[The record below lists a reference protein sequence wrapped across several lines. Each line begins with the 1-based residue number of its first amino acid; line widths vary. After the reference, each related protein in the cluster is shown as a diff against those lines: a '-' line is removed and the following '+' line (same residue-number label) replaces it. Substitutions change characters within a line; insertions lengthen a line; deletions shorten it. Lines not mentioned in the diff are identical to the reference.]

1 MVDKDDQS
9 RKEEEEEEEDEGQLT
24 ASTIA
29 DDQEIDFVTL
39 GMLIIDDI
47 EYAPP
52 KPPVR
57 NVLGG
62 AGTYA
67 ALGARLLSPAPT
79 QSKRVGWIV
88 DRGSDF
94 PAQVTSQ
101 IESWQTS
108 ALVRDDPS
116 RLTTRGWNG
125 YDDPSDPDRRAFHYV
140 TPKKRLTPDDL
151 AAASHPALLAAA
163 AVHICSG
170 PARCR
175 EVVESLRRL
184 RRAAMGD
191 AYRRALVVWEP
202 VPDLCTVD
210 ELIEVTKTLPLVDVC
225 SPNHAELASL
235 MGDSGPGAGLT
246 ADGQVDTEAVERS
259 CVQLMES
266 MPMARVAMVV
276 RAGPSGCFVTRGSG
290 GGTRRRRG
298 GSKKGSGGD
307 DGGGAKVVKVHGRD
321 LQAGVD
327 FEALFSS
334 MMRDDD
340 GRIARDDDE
349 TEDDG
354 EGAES
359 EIDPGVDRWLPAF
372 FQPEDAAAGRIVDPT
387 GGGNTFLGGL
397 TVALGRGKAV
407 EDAAVWASVAASFA
421 IEQIGM
427 PSLGVDSQGIET
439 WNGVRVSTRLE
450 EYSKRLGLDPKD
462 YVL

>member
-1 MVDKDDQS
+1 TS
-9 RKEEEEEEEDEGQLT
+9 IT
-24 ASTIA
+24 APSPTS
-29 DDQEIDFVTL
+29 
-39 GMLIIDDI
+39 DDI

-94 PAQVTSQ
+94 PPQVTSQ
-101 IESWQTS
+101 INSWQTS
-108 ALVRDDPS
+108 ALLRDDPS

-151 AAASHPALLAAA
+151 AACHPALLAAA

-191 AYRRALVVWEP
+191 AYRRALIVWEP

-246 ADGQVDTEAVERS
+246 PDGEVDTDAVERS

-276 RAGPSGCFVTRGSG
+276 RAGPSGCFVTRGG
-290 GGTRRRRG
+290 GGPRRSRG
-298 GSKKGSGGD
+298 SNKGSGSGD
-307 DGGGAKVVKVHGRD
+307 DGCAKVVKVHGRD

-334 MMRDDD
+334 MMRTDD
-340 GRIARDDDE
+340 GRIARDGDDE
-349 TEDDG
+349 TEDEG
-354 EGAES
+354 EDAEP
-359 EIDPGVDRWLPAF
+359 EVDPGVDRWLPAF
-372 FQPEDAAAGRIVDPT
+372 FQPKDAAAGRIVDPT

-397 TVALGRGKAV
+397 TVALARGKAV

-427 PSLGVDSQGIET
+427 PSLGTDNQGFET
-439 WNGVRVSTRLE
+439 WNGVRVPTRLD
-450 EYSKRLGLDPKD
+450 EYSKRLGLDPKG

>member
-1 MVDKDDQS
+1 MVDKDGQQ
-9 RKEEEEEEEDEGQLT
+9 REEEEGQLT
-24 ASTIA
+24 AATIA

-39 GMLIIDDI
+39 GMLIIDEI

-94 PAQVTSQ
+94 PPQVSSQ
-101 IESWQTS
+101 IASWQTS
-108 ALVRDDPS
+108 AFVRDDPS

-125 YDDPSDPDRRAFHYV
+125 YDDPSDPDRRAFRYV

-151 AAASHPALLAAA
+151 AATHPALLAAA

-175 EVVESLRRL
+175 EVVESLRTL

-210 ELIEVTKTLPLVDVC
+210 ELIELTKTLPLVDVC

-246 ADGQVDTEAVERS
+246 PDGEVDTAAVERS

-266 MPMARVAMVV
+266 MPLARVAMVV
-276 RAGPSGCFVTRGSG
+276 RAGPSGCYITRGG
-290 GGTRRRRG
+290 AVARRRRG
-298 GSKKGSGGD
+298 GGKKKGSGGD
-307 DGGGAKVVKVHGRD
+307 GDGDGGGKVVKVHGRE

-334 MMRDDD
+334 MMRDED
-340 GRIARDDDE
+340 GRIARDE
-349 TEDDG
+349 TEDDDQG
-354 EGAES
+354 S
-359 EIDPGVDRWLPAF
+359 EPELDPGVDRWLPAF
-372 FQPEDAAAGRIVDPT
+372 FQPQDAAQGRIVDPT
-387 GGGNTFLGGL
+387 GGGNTFLGAL
-397 TVALGRGKAV
+397 TVALARGKAV
-407 EDAAVWASVAASFA
+407 EDAAVYASVAASFA

-427 PSLGVDSQGIET
+427 PTLGVDSEGFET
-439 WNGVRVSTRLE
+439 WNGVRVSTRLA